1 MLISAN
7 ITNKEKVFSAVKLL
21 KIIECSLSPPLFA
34 TLATRKENL
43 TGDTPV
49 SYWPIVFPFPGN
61 SSRSVKG
68 LNLAGV
74 ISKVG

>member
-7 ITNKEKVFSAVKLL
+7 ITNKGKGFSAVKLL
-21 KIIECSLSPPLFA
+21 KIIECSLSPSLFA
-34 TLATRKENL
+34 TLETRREFI

-49 SYWPIVFPFPGN
+49 SY
-61 SSRSVKG
+61 SRSVKG
-68 LNLAGV
+68 LNPAGV

>member
-21 KIIECSLSPPLFA
+21 KIIECSLSPSLFA
-34 TLATRKENL
+34 TLETRREFI
-43 TGDTPV
+43 TGDAPV

-68 LNLAGV
+68 LNPAGV